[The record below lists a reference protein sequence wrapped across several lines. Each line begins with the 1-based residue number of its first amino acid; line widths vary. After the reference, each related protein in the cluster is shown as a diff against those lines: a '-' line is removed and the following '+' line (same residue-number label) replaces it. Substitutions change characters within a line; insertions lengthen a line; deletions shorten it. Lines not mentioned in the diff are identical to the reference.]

1 MHEAKITGQNQIST
15 SETKTGEPATG
26 DKVAENIFTPHRK
39 KGNIGRTVLPY
50 LLILPTVFFIAA
62 FTFYPAIYAM
72 IQSTIKPPRTVSQ
85 EPRFVGFQNYLDLFD
100 EATVIGQSDNFPRVF
115 NNTLVFVLITVPISI
130 VLAFLLALLLNRQLK
145 LSGWYRSA
153 IFYPVLLPMI
163 SAASIWAFMF
173 ADQFGLINTLLR
185 ALGLNP
191 LGWTRDPNWALPA
204 IMLVV
209 IWKQAGYYMI
219 FYLSG
224 MQNLAHDIFEAAQL
238 DGANAWQRLKSFTIP
253 LLNGTTLFIV
263 VIAGAA
269 AFQTAD
275 PLYVLGQGQPNNR
288 SNLVLYYIYQLYT
301 EPRNTGYVYA
311 MTIALLGLILVF
323 TIANF
328 FFLERRANYD

>member
-1 MHEAKITGQNQIST
+1 MEITNKTQIELP
-15 SETKTGEPATG
+15 ETKPSEYLGGSTVATTLIPP
-26 DKVAENIFTPHRK
+26 KRK
-39 KGNIGRTVLPY
+39 GINLGRVILPY
-50 LLILPTVFFIAA
+50 LLILPTLFFIGA

-72 IQSTIKPPRTVSQ
+72 IQSTVKPPRTVTQ
-85 EPRFVGFQNYLDLFD
+85 EPRFVGFQNYIDLFD

-115 NNTLVFVLITVPISI
+115 NNTLVFVLVTVPVSI
-130 VLAFLLALLLNRQLK
+130 ILAFLLALLLNRQLR
-145 LSGWYRSA
+145 LNGWYRSA

-173 ADQFGLINTLLR
+173 ADQFGLINTVLR
-185 ALGLNP
+185 SLGLNP
-191 LGWTRDPNWALPA
+191 LGWTREPNWALPA
-204 IMLVV
+204 IMVVV

-238 DGANAWQRLKSFTIP
+238 DGANAWQRLRNLTIP

-263 VIAGAA
+263 VISGAT

-301 EPRNTGYVYA
+301 EPRNQGYVYA
-311 MTIALLGLILVF
+311 MTIVLLGLILVF
-323 TIANF
+323 TVANF
-328 FFLERRANYD
+328 FFLERRANYE